1 VLKTRDTIYVIE
13 FKLGSAE
20 EALAQLKA
28 RRYYEP
34 YLADPRPIILLAA
47 GGFEERAVQCL
58 WEEVERVF
66 QPVEARTGKAMP
78 PY

>member
-1 VLKTRDTIYVIE
+1 MLKTRDTIYVIE
-13 FKLGSAE
+13 FKLGSVE

-34 YLADPRPIILLAA
+34 YLADPRPVIMLAA

-58 WEEVERVF
+58 WEEV
-66 QPVEARTGKAMP
+66 GKF
-78 PY
+78 